1 MISREILQRV
11 PAQGFRSVKTESVA
25 FALSSSGSQQWQ
37 RMFVGSSDGALAL
50 YECTPEQPRSGNPYN
65 FELAQITR
73 EAARDKKSPAFNI
86 RVAEVCH
93 IPLNYFHFASLYLSP
108 LPFPALHFISFHFI
122 SLNSLGELCYASWM
136 AL

>member
-1 MISREILQRV
+1 
-11 PAQGFRSVKTESVA
+11 
-25 FALSSSGSQQWQ
+25 
-37 RMFVGSSDGALAL
+37 MFVGSSDGALAL

-122 SLNSLGELCYASWM
+122 SFPSIVLESFVVHHGWPCDRL
-136 AL
+136 